1 MIAQRLFINHKE
13 VNMAHKNRSN
23 ISPMGSHKGA
33 HLGKGRHKR
42 PQDILSREEANDRLY
57 DIFSNHGFED
67 ISHEVRLK
75 LVDFYLLLM
84 SEQKENNFTR
94 LLSMR
99 DIGIKHFIDCL
110 IVPRLANLTFPL
122 IDVGTGPGF
131 PGIPLRMILP
141 TEKKIILAEGVQKRV
156 EFLKKV
162 REELQ
167 LENLDILGKN
177 ITSDFEYPVGGVIT
191 RAVEDCR
198 NTLGNVINSLQVNG
212 KVFLMKGPKVGPEI
226 QAALDEYGEYYVL
239 EKDIPYELPKT
250 NNERRLIVFRKI
262 KSPVLASLRDDD
274 EDWDED
280 EPSAF
285 SETDEASNSSDLMDT
300 E

>member
-1 MIAQRLFINHKE
+1 
-13 VNMAHKNRSN
+13 MAHKNRSN

-75 LVDFYLLLM
+75 LVDFYILLM
-84 SEQKENNFTR
+84 SEQKDNNFTR
-94 LLSMR
+94 LLTMR

-110 IVPRLANLTFPL
+110 IIPRLVNLTFPL

-131 PGIPLRMILP
+131 PGIPLRMIVP

-162 REELQ
+162 RDEIK

-177 ITSDFEYPVGGVIT
+177 ITKEFEYPVGGVIT

-198 NTLGNVINSLQVNG
+198 NTLGNVINSLQLNG

-226 QAALDEYGEYYVL
+226 QAALDEYGEFYVL

-250 NNERRLIVFRKI
+250 NNERRLVVFRKI
-262 KSPVLASLRDDD
+262 KSPVLSKLRDDD
-274 EDWDED
+274 DDWDED
-280 EPSAF
+280 DSNEIPESPTIKENLDVDT
-285 SETDEASNSSDLMDT
+285 SYDDDSMDDE
-300 E
+300 